1 MNSKV
6 LVTGC
11 NGQLGNEI
19 KLLLSDAMYTDADTL
34 DITDETAVSSFVKEN
49 DIDTIINCAAYTAV
63 DKAEDDVDLAKD
75 INEKGPENLAKTG
88 CKIIH
93 ISTDYVFDG
102 SNCRPYTPD
111 DKTNPISVYG
121 KTKLNGENAVAKFAK
136 EYVIIRTAWLYSSF
150 GNNFVKTMR
159 RLGSERETLNVVCD
173 QTGTP
178 TYARDLAE
186 AIVKI
191 LPQLNEANSGVY
203 HFSNEGTCSWY
214 DFAVE
219 IMSLSNLNCKVSP
232 ILSAEYPT
240 KAVRPFY
247 SVLDKSKL
255 KKTFNIS
262 IPHWKESLIKCLK
275 LF

>member
-1 MNSKV
+1 MSSKI

-19 KLLLSDAMYTDADTL
+19 KLLIPDAVFTDADIL
-34 DITDETAVSSFVKEN
+34 DITDEVAVNAFIKEN
-49 DIDTIINCAAYTAV
+49 SIDTIINCAAYTAV
-63 DKAEDDVDLAKD
+63 DKAEDDADLAKKV
-75 INEKGPENLAKTG
+75 NEDGPKNLAKTG

-178 TYARDLAE
+178 TYAKDLAE
-186 AIVKI
+186 AIVRI
-191 LPQLNEANSGVY
+191 LPQLNEANSGIY

-219 IMSLSNLNCKVSP
+219 IMALSDLACKVSP
-232 ILSAEYPT
+232 ILSADYPT
-240 KAVRPFY
+240 KATRPFY

-255 KKTFNIS
+255 KKTFNIT
-262 IPHWKESLIKCLK
+262 IPHWKESLISCLK

>member
-19 KLLLSDAMYTDADTL
+19 KLLLPDAMYTDADTL
-34 DITDETAVSSFVKEN
+34 DITDETAVSNFVKEN

-102 SNCRPYTPD
+102 SNCKPYKPE
-111 DKTNPISVYG
+111 DKPNPVSIYG
-121 KTKLNGENAVAKFAK
+121 KTKFAGEQKIVEFAK
-136 EYVIIRTAWLYSSF
+136 KYAIIRTAWLYSTY

-178 TYARDLAE
+178 TYAKDLAE

-219 IMSLSNLNCKVSP
+219 IMNLSNLNCKVSP
-232 ILSAEYPT
+232 ILSAEYPS

>member
-1 MNSKV
+1 MNNNI

-19 KLLLSDAMYTDADTL
+19 KLLLPEAVYTDADIL
-34 DITDETAVSSFVKEN
+34 DITNEDAVIGFVKEN
-49 DIDTIINCAAYTAV
+49 NIDTIINCAAYTAV
-63 DKAEDDVDLAKD
+63 DKAEDDVDLAQKV
-75 INEKGPENLAKTG
+75 NETGPKNLAKTG

-111 DKTNPISVYG
+111 DKPNPVSVYG
-121 KTKLNGENAVAKFAK
+121 KTKLAGERAVAELAK
-136 EYVIIRTAWLYSSF
+136 EYAIIRTAWLYSSF

-178 TYARDLAE
+178 TYAKDLAE

-191 LPQLNEANSGVY
+191 LPQLNETNSGVY

-219 IMSLSNLNCKVSP
+219 IMALSGLNCKVLP
-232 ILSAEYPT
+232 ILSADYPS
-240 KAVRPFY
+240 KATRPFY
-247 SVLDKSKL
+247 SVLDKSNL

-262 IPHWKESLIKCLK
+262 IPHWKESLISCLK